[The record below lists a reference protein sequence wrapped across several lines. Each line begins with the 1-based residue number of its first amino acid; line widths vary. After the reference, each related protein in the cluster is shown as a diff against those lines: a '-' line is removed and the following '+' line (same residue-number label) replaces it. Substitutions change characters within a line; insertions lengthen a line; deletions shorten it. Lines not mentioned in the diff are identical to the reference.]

1 MKKSKKCVLCN
12 GETNYIADLSSKN
25 EWLFKKKKV
34 PMCIDCFCA
43 LLDHKYY
50 THSDDESSYLY
61 KEINV

>member
-12 GETNYIADLSSKN
+12 AETKYVADLSSKN

-50 THSDDESSYLY
+50 THMDDESSYLY